1 MNLPAKPKLVDVA
14 RAAEV
19 SVATASNV
27 FAHPERVRPAVRER
41 VEAAARALGY
51 LGPDPTARL
60 MRAGKVNAIGVIPP
74 GNWGVHD
81 TLRNP
86 VFYQFLLGVAQACD
100 EAGVNLLVSC
110 DLHRPG
116 AASAVVDGFIF
127 TRVEHMGD
135 VEAARLRRL
144 PFVVMD
150 SDPGGGGA
158 LGAASTPAPAP
169 RWPRGTC
176 SSSAT
181 GASPSCPSCATS
193 GRRGSIRRGGR
204 GRPTPPG
211 WRWTGEKLLGYA
223 DALAEAGIAIDEVP
237 MVQAHPWERDAA
249 RLILDVAPE
258 ATAIL
263 SMSAM
268 QAVAVM
274 DEARLRGKAVPRD
287 LSVVGYNDIPEAARS
302 TPPLTTVDGMNA
314 EKGRVAGRLL
324 LEGRAGAAGGADDAA
339 SGQGV
344 DGGAARGLSSS
355 RTRLRQRSVI
365 QGMKAWTLGSCRRR
379 WG

>member
-1 MNLPAKPKLVDVA
+1 MRDDPVGAKPKLADVA
-14 RAAEV
+14 RVAEV

-27 FAHPERVRPAVRER
+27 FAHPERVRPALRER

-86 VFYQFLLGVAQACD
+86 VFHQFLLGVAEACD
-100 EAGVNLLVSC
+100 AAGINLLLSC

-116 AASAVVDGFIF
+116 AASAMVDGFIF
-127 TRVEHMGD
+127 TRVEHIGD
-135 VEAARLRRL
+135 IEPARLRRL

-150 SDPGGGGA
+150 SDQGPEVRSVCVDA
-158 LGAASTPAPAP
+158 RAGAALAARHLVGLGHRRFAILSFLRDFGPP
-169 RWPRGTC
+169 RLHP
-176 SSSAT
+176 
-181 GASPSCPSCATS
+181 P
-193 GRRGSIRRGGR
+193 
-204 GRPTPPG
+204 GRPRPADAAG
-211 WRWTGEKLLGYA
+211 MEIDQAKLLGYA
-223 DALAEAGIAIDEVP
+223 DALAEAGIAIHDVP

-249 RLILDVAPE
+249 RLLLDVAPE

-268 QAVAVM
+268 QALAVM
-274 DEARLRGKAVPRD
+274 DEARLRGRAVPKD
-287 LSVVGYNDIPEAARS
+287 LSVVGYNDIPEAARA

-324 LEGRAGAAGGADDAA
+324 LEGGP
-339 SGQGV
+339 
-344 DGGAARGLSSS
+344 ARQEVLT
-355 RTRLRQRSVI
+355 TRLLVR
-365 QGMKAWTLGSCRRR
+365 GSTAAP
-379 WG
+379 G

>member
-41 VEAAARALGY
+41 VGAAAQALGY

-86 VFYQFLLGVAQACD
+86 VFHQFLLGVAQACD

-135 VEAARLRRL
+135 VEA
-144 PFVVMD
+144 
-150 SDPGGGGA
+150 
-158 LGAASTPAPAP
+158 GAAPAAALRGDGQRPGAGVRSVCIDARAGAAPAARHLLELGHRRFAIMSFLRDFGPP
-169 RWPRGTC
+169 RFHPPGRPRPADAAGMEVDRG

-181 GASPSCPSCATS
+181 RMRWPRRASRSTRCRWCRRIPGS
-193 GRRGSIRRGGR
+193 GMRRG
-204 GRPTPPG
+204 
-211 WRWTGEKLLGYA
+211 
-223 DALAEAGIAIDEVP
+223 
-237 MVQAHPWERDAA
+237 
-249 RLILDVAPE
+249 
-258 ATAIL
+258 
-263 SMSAM
+263 
-268 QAVAVM
+268 
-274 DEARLRGKAVPRD
+274 
-287 LSVVGYNDIPEAARS
+287 
-302 TPPLTTVDGMNA
+302 
-314 EKGRVAGRLL
+314 
-324 LEGRAGAAGGADDAA
+324 
-339 SGQGV
+339 
-344 DGGAARGLSSS
+344 
-355 RTRLRQRSVI
+355 
-365 QGMKAWTLGSCRRR
+365 
-379 WG
+379 

>member
-41 VEAAARALGY
+41 VGAAAQALGY

-135 VEAARLRRL
+135 VEPARLRRL

-150 SDPGGGGA
+150 SDPGPEVSSVCIDARAGSA
-158 LGAASTPAPAP
+158 LAARHLLELGHRRFAIMSFLRDFGPPRFHPPGRPRPADAA
-169 RWPRGTC
+169 GMEVDQG

-181 GASPSCPSCATS
+181 PTRWPRRASPSTRCRWCRRIPGS
-193 GRRGSIRRGGR
+193 GMRRG
-204 GRPTPPG
+204 
-211 WRWTGEKLLGYA
+211 
-223 DALAEAGIAIDEVP
+223 
-237 MVQAHPWERDAA
+237 
-249 RLILDVAPE
+249 
-258 ATAIL
+258 
-263 SMSAM
+263 
-268 QAVAVM
+268 
-274 DEARLRGKAVPRD
+274 
-287 LSVVGYNDIPEAARS
+287 
-302 TPPLTTVDGMNA
+302 
-314 EKGRVAGRLL
+314 
-324 LEGRAGAAGGADDAA
+324 
-339 SGQGV
+339 
-344 DGGAARGLSSS
+344 
-355 RTRLRQRSVI
+355 
-365 QGMKAWTLGSCRRR
+365 
-379 WG
+379 